1 MDPGTKDALI
11 VQRIEYWFPEP
22 VIEAQVFVRTHRHLS
37 TGQAEQGFD
46 VPREIW
52 KILSGFLPGARI
64 SNQ

>member
-1 MDPGTKDALI
+1 
-11 VQRIEYWFPEP
+11 
-22 VIEAQVFVRTHRHLS
+22 VRAHRHLS